1 MRSFEHHT
9 YKLIIVMS
17 MLTLV
22 SCATANSGSQQGFIY
37 KDLPVSKKS
46 IVVGEGTSVTL
57 HGKNFALS
65 GTGIKIG
72 DTLRNVKVTKKD
84 LSLID
89 IANTR
94 GTVRIISV
102 VPSLD
107 TKVCEQQTHYLSE
120 KNNGLDNKVELLT
133 VSVDTPF
140 AQDRFAKEA
149 QIQNVTFFS
158 DYRGGQFGKK
168 HGLFIQEPHI
178 LSRAVLV
185 VDQKNIVRHL
195 QVTPELAQMPD
206 MEAAFQVARSLVEPS

>member
-1 MRSFEHHT
+1 MRSFEKT
-9 YKLIIVMS
+9 TTVVIAAICI
-17 MLTLV
+17 LTLV
-22 SCATANSGSQQGFIY
+22 GCTATHSENRQGFMYQDI
-37 KDLPVSKKS
+37 PVTKKTIS
-46 IVVGEGTSVTL
+46 IGEGNSVTL

-65 GTGIKIG
+65 GTGIKVV
-72 DTLRNVKVTKKD
+72 DMLRHVQVAKKD

-89 IANTR
+89 IADTK
-94 GTVRIISV
+94 GTIRIISV

-120 KNNGLDNKVELLT
+120 KNNGLDKTVELLT

-158 DYRGGQFGKK
+158 DYRGGQFGREY
-168 HGLFIQEPHI
+168 GLFIQEPHI

-185 VDQKNIVRHL
+185 VDKENIVRYL

-206 MEAAFQVARSLVEPS
+206 MEAAFQVARSLEKSS